1 MGTQTSPGDRFSAD
15 CDPVQGVG
23 WGWPEDRQ
31 CSACLVLSGFLWK
44 LDIQGHRNTGR
55 QKTLTTLPSPHP
67 SGGSHSTLSTQPAS
81 LRESNHPPW
90 FSQLPFAFVHL
101 EYNNKHTLC
110 PKTLFHVLPDT
121 PTVLT
126 WGSLHNTWNCT
137 STTSPPTSGSQAPGS
152 LPEQIHPTHALG
164 VTQPHSQEPSAWPA
178 SSLTQKRHRK
188 PPCACETASSYNNS
202 QLSRSLSLSS
212 PWPYW
217 GWEDPL
223 EKGKATHSTLA

>member
-1 MGTQTSPGDRFSAD
+1 MGTQTSPGDHFSAD

-31 CSACLVLSGFLWK
+31 CSACHVLSGFLWK
-44 LDIQGHRNTGR
+44 LDIQGHRNTR
-55 QKTLTTLPSPHP
+55 RLSQPCPVLIPVEVPIQLCPPSLPVLEKVTIRH
-67 SGGSHSTLSTQPAS
+67 GSA
-81 LRESNHPPW
+81 N
-90 FSQLPFAFVHL
+90 LPFAFFHL
-101 EYNNKHTLC
+101 EYNNKRTLC

-121 PTVLT
+121 PTVITL
-126 WGSLHNTWNCT
+126 GSLHSTWNCT
-137 STTSPPTSGSQAPGS
+137 SMTSPPTSGSQVPGS
-152 LPEQIHPTHALG
+152 LLEQIHPTHALG

-188 PPCACETASSYNNS
+188 PPCACGTASSYNNS
-202 QLSRSLSLSS
+202 QLSCSLSLSS

-217 GWEDPL
+217 GREDPL